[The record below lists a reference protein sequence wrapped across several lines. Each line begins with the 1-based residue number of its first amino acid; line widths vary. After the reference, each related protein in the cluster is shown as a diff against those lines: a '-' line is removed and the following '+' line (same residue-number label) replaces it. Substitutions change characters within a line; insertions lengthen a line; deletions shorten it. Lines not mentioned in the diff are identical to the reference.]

1 MLDYKISTDK
11 CTREPIIQTG
21 LRSKALLSVP
31 QLNKGSAFTEEE
43 RHALG
48 LFGKLP
54 KRIET
59 IEEQVARAYFQL
71 QNHGT
76 RLQKYIFLNNLLDR
90 NQVLYFKLLT
100 EHINELLPIVYTPT
114 VSTAVKTFNKR
125 FRQPRGLYLCY
136 EDMDYME
143 ETLSNR
149 SNSDIQIIVVTDG
162 EGVLGIGDYGISA
175 MDIPIAKLAVYTALG
190 GINPLHTLPI
200 MLDVGTDNEAL
211 LEDSM
216 YLGWHSKRIRGKDY
230 DRFVDKFVQ
239 LVKKHFPKA
248 FLHWEDLGRN
258 NASRL
263 LEHYRDDLCT
273 FNDDVQGTGVV
284 ALAALLAG
292 IEANKS
298 TLPKQRVVI
307 FGGGSAGLGIANSIY
322 HAALEEG
329 MTKEEAAK
337 LFWIIDRNGLIT
349 EKSDGLTEAQAHFS
363 RNNKEIVNWENTLL
377 QDVVEHV
384 KPTILIGCSGCPGMF
399 TKQIITSMAENTER
413 PIIMPLSNPTKL
425 AEATPQDLLN
435 WTKGKARIATG
446 SPFEDSEYD
455 GKTMTTSQ
463 CNNALIFPAIGL
475 AVVAVNATRL
485 PDTILYAA
493 AKALASHSPITNQAS
508 ENLLPEIAISKAF
521 VKDMALE
528 IGTKLVAEKLG
539 DKLSEDQIKTRIDEV
554 YWEAKYC
561 KIEAV

>member
-1 MLDYKISTDK
+1 MLDYEIDIDK
-11 CTREPIIQTG
+11 GSHEPVIKTR

-31 QLNKGSAFTEEE
+31 QLNKGSAFTNQE

-54 KRIET
+54 KRVET
-59 IEEQVARAYFQL
+59 IEEQAARAYFQL

-90 NQVLYFKLLT
+90 NQVLYFKLLS
-100 EHINELLPIVYTPT
+100 EHLHELMPVVYTPT

-143 ETLSNR
+143 EVLANR
-149 SNSDIQIIVVTDG
+149 SNPDIQIIVVTDG

-200 MLDVGTDNEAL
+200 MLDVGTDNEEL
-211 LEDSM
+211 LGDPM

-230 DRFVDKFVQ
+230 DEFVDKFVQ
-239 LVKKHFPKA
+239 LVKKHFPNA

-263 LEHYRDDLCT
+263 LKHYRDDLCT

-284 ALAALLAG
+284 ALAALLSA
-292 IEANKS
+292 IAANQS
-298 TLPKQRVVI
+298 TLANQRIVI

-322 HAALEEG
+322 HAAIQEGLTELE
-329 MTKEEAAK
+329 ASR
-337 LFWIIDRNGLIT
+337 LFWIIDRDGLIT
-349 EKSDGLTEAQAHFS
+349 QTSEGLTEAQSHFARHS
-363 RNNKEIVNWENTLL
+363 DDICGWDKTLL
-377 QDVVEHV
+377 QNVIEHV
-384 KPTILIGCSGCPGMF
+384 KPTILIGCSGCPNMF
-399 TKQIITSMAENTER
+399 NEAVVTTMAKQVER

-425 AEATPQDLLN
+425 AEATPHDLLT
-435 WTKGKARIATG
+435 WTNGKARIATG
-446 SPFEDSEYD
+446 SPFEDCEFN
-455 GKTMTTSQ
+455 GKKYVVSQ
-463 CNNALIFPAIGL
+463 CNNALIFPALGL
-475 AVVAVNATRL
+475 AVTAVNAKRM
-485 PDTILYAA
+485 PDSVLYAA
-493 AKALASHSPITNQAS
+493 AKALASHSPISNHAS
-508 ENLLPEIAISKAF
+508 ESLLPEISTSKAF

-528 IGTKLVAEKLG
+528 IATKIVEEKLCENF
-539 DKLSEDQIKTRIDEV
+539 SAEQIKARIDAL
-554 YWEAKYC
+554 YWEPQYC